1 MVRYHYGRLPAAPSS
16 KKLYVKRRR
25 SRMVNLTNACL
36 SYSLFVN
43 AFRVS
48 VYLIA
53 PEKVASVKIDKD
65 AWKDSRVREAV
76 LAWTQMI
83 LTFMSFRAVICL
95 WAVFLPDSGNK
106 RYLCSIMFVYDL
118 FIFSRLLQKKSAHK
132 KDTIMVHEMD
142 AWPPFLIQLSLVL
155 IGFIF
160 HVCWLVLKI

>member
-1 MVRYHYGRLPAAPSS
+1 
-16 KKLYVKRRR
+16 
-25 SRMVNLTNACL
+25 MVNLTNACL

-65 AWKDSRVREAV
+65 AWKDSRIREAV

-95 WAVFLPDSGNK
+95 WAIFLPDSGNK

-132 KDTIMVHEMD
+132 KDTIMVHEMN

-155 IGFIF
+155 IGSMF